1 MPKFEHSKDRK
12 NKRDPKERFSKRDS
26 KRDSGSEK
34 SFAEF
39 SKNRKD
45 SGRGSSHGAR
55 NRRDFEMTK
64 VVCSSC
70 GSNCEVPFKPTSNKP
85 IFCSDC
91 FRKEEKGSSSKT
103 SSKDFDIINKKL
115 DKIIKAL
122 EIE

>member
-1 MPKFEHSKDRK
+1 
-12 NKRDPKERFSKRDS
+12 
-26 KRDSGSEK
+26 
-34 SFAEF
+34 
-39 SKNRKD
+39 
-45 SGRGSSHGAR
+45 
-55 NRRDFEMTK
+55 MTK